1 MEKFDEHMERL
12 IESKAQELS
21 KLSKEDLILT
31 VLSDIAGYLVER
43 EHYDKTG
50 TNNALLAASCR
61 AIQLKLM
68 YG

>member
-43 EHYDKTG
+43 EHYDKTDA
-50 TNNALLAASCR
+50 NNELLAASCR
-61 AIQLKLM
+61 AIRLKLM
-68 YG
+68 